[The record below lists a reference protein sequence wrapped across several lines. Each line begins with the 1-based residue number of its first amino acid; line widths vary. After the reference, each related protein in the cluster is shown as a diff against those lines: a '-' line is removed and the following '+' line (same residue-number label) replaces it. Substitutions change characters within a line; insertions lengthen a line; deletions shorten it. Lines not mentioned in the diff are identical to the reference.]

1 MNNNKIKILDTIK
14 TYEDFKKISNKN
26 LKNLCDEI
34 RSFIIDLSNRK
45 SIHLGSNL
53 GIVEI
58 SVALSK
64 VFDLDWD
71 IIFYD
76 TGHQAYVHKII
87 TGRLSLM
94 PTIRDTNGL
103 SGMQDLNESK
113 YDYYS
118 GGHAGNSLS
127 IAQGYIESIYT
138 DENILF
144 ARWKKMLS
152 RLASYE
158 QNPKKIKKINKF
170 KSKINFKKKYVIPI
184 IGDSAI
190 ANGLA
195 VEALSDIAFRKKNPI
210 IVIND
215 NEMSISETVGSMA
228 HSISKIKINRLL
240 TFVEKNLYKLF
251 WNSEFGKNIYRFIY
265 KLFHG
270 IAKRIS
276 GSNIFTSLGYQ
287 YIGPINGH
295 NIKDIIRAANK
306 AKWYQKF
313 QPVVLHF
320 KTIKGLGLQNPKE
333 DKIGKNHASVD
344 INGVDKKLSGEYI
357 CEHLLSLL
365 AKENKIKVINPAMTY
380 NSGFYKF
387 SQVAKNFY
395 FDVGISEEHAVSLAS
410 GMALAGLKPFVVIY
424 STFLQRS
431 YDQLIHD
438 IARLKLPVTLLID
451 RAEISGGDGD
461 SHHGIFDVAFLKTVP
476 NSIITAPSN
485 VNELKALVDLSLEN
499 KDHLFAI
506 RYPKYLEYIQQDA
519 ETLDFLKNQIKD
531 KSWIINKY
539 NDSNTDNKKIIIT
552 YGNWVNKFE
561 NIIIKNNYKIDLANA
576 IFIKGYNK
584 NQIKDILKNYSY
596 IYIFEEIYGSFGLAD
611 DFLKERFQSNAK
623 IVTKSFN
630 DFPGHGKNQ
639 DIYYKN
645 KMNAESF
652 IKELHD
658 AK

>member
-1 MNNNKIKILDTIK
+1 MDNKIKILDTIK
-14 TYEDFKKISNKN
+14 SYKDFKNVSDKY

-34 RSFIIDLSNRK
+34 RAFILDLSTKK

-76 TGHQAYVHKII
+76 TGHQSYVHKII
-87 TGRLSLM
+87 TGRLDLM
-94 PTIRDTNGL
+94 STIRETNGL
-103 SGMQDLNESK
+103 SGMQDLNESR

-138 DENILF
+138 NENILF
-144 ARWKKMLS
+144 TRWKKMLS
-152 RLASYE
+152 RLSSYE
-158 QNPKKIKKINKF
+158 QNKKNLKKIDKF
-170 KSKINFKKKYVIPI
+170 KSKFNLKKKYVIPI
-184 IGDSAI
+184 IGDSAV

-228 HSISKIKINRLL
+228 RSISKIKINRLL
-240 TFVEKNLYKLF
+240 TWIEKNLYKLF

-270 IAKRIS
+270 AAKRIS

-320 KTIKGLGLQNPKE
+320 KTIKGLGLENPKE
-333 DKIGKNHASVD
+333 DKIGKNHASIDVNG
-344 INGVDKKLSGEYI
+344 INKKLTGEYL
-357 CEHLLSLL
+357 CEHLISLL

-387 SQVAKNFY
+387 SQIAKNIY
-395 FDVGISEEHAVSLAS
+395 FDVGISEEHAISLAS

-438 IARLKLPVTLLID
+438 ISRLNLPVTLLID

-476 NSIITAPSN
+476 NSIISAPSN
-485 VNELKALVDLSLEN
+485 INELKALVDLSLEN
-499 KDHLFAI
+499 KDSLFAI
-506 RYPKYLEYIQQDA
+506 RYPKHLDYIQQDA
-519 ETLDFLKNQIKD
+519 ETIEFLKNQIKIRR
-531 KSWIINKY
+531 WIINKY
-539 NDSNTDNKKIIIT
+539 NNDGVDNKKIIIT
-552 YGNWVNKFE
+552 YGNWVNKFKE
-561 NIIIKNNYKIDLANA
+561 IIIKHNYKIDLANA
-576 IFIKGYNK
+576 IFIKGYDK
-584 NQIKDILKNYSY
+584 NQIKDIFKKYSY
-596 IYIFEEIYGSFGLAD
+596 IYVFEEIYGDFGLAD
-611 DFLKERFQSNAK
+611 DFLKESQNNNAK
-623 IVTKSFN
+623 IVTKNFKH
-630 DFPGHGKNQ
+630 FPGRGKNQ
-639 DIYYKN
+639 NIYDQN
-645 KMNAESF
+645 NMNAELVA
-652 IKELHD
+652 KELNNL
-658 AK
+658 K

>member
-1 MNNNKIKILDTIK
+1 MDNKIKILDTIK
-14 TYEDFKKISNKN
+14 SYKDFKNVSDKY

-34 RSFIIDLSNRK
+34 RAFILDLSTKK

-76 TGHQAYVHKII
+76 TGHQSYVHKII
-87 TGRLSLM
+87 TGRLDLM
-94 PTIRDTNGL
+94 STIRETNGL
-103 SGMQDLNESK
+103 SGMQDLNESR

-138 DENILF
+138 NENILF
-144 ARWKKMLS
+144 TRWKKMLS
-152 RLASYE
+152 RLTSYE
-158 QNPKKIKKINKF
+158 QNKKNLKKIDKF
-170 KSKINFKKKYVIPI
+170 KSKFNLKKKYVIPI
-184 IGDSAI
+184 IGDSAV

-228 HSISKIKINRLL
+228 RSISKIKINRLL
-240 TFVEKNLYKLF
+240 TWIEKNLYKLF

-270 IAKRIS
+270 AAKRIS

-320 KTIKGLGLQNPKE
+320 KTIKGLGLENPKE
-333 DKIGKNHASVD
+333 DKIGKNHASIDVNG
-344 INGVDKKLSGEYI
+344 INKKLTGEYL
-357 CEHLLSLL
+357 CEHLISLL
-365 AKENKIKVINPAMTY
+365 AKEIKIKVINPAMTY

-387 SQVAKNFY
+387 SQIAKNIY
-395 FDVGISEEHAVSLAS
+395 FDVGISEEHAISLAS

-438 IARLKLPVTLLID
+438 ISRLNLPVTLLID

-476 NSIITAPSN
+476 NSIISAPSN
-485 VNELKALVDLSLEN
+485 INELKALVDLSLEN
-499 KDHLFAI
+499 KDSLFAI
-506 RYPKYLEYIQQDA
+506 RYPKHLDYIQQDA
-519 ETLDFLKNQIKD
+519 ETIEFLKNQIKIRR
-531 KSWIINKY
+531 WIINKY
-539 NDSNTDNKKIIIT
+539 NNDGVDNKKIIIT
-552 YGNWVNKFE
+552 YGNWVNKFKE
-561 NIIIKNNYKIDLANA
+561 IIIKHNYKIDLANA
-576 IFIKGYNK
+576 IFIKGYDK
-584 NQIKDILKNYSY
+584 NQIKDIFKKYSY
-596 IYIFEEIYGSFGLAD
+596 IYVFEEIYGDFGLAD
-611 DFLKERFQSNAK
+611 DFLKESQNNNAK
-623 IVTKSFN
+623 IVTKNFKH
-630 DFPGHGKNQ
+630 FPGRGKNQ
-639 DIYYKN
+639 DIYDQN
-645 KMNAESF
+645 NMNAELVA
-652 IKELHD
+652 KELNNL
-658 AK
+658 K

>member
-1 MNNNKIKILDTIK
+1 MDNKIKILDTIK
-14 TYEDFKKISNKN
+14 SYKDFKNVSDKY

-34 RSFIIDLSNRK
+34 RAFILDLSTKK

-76 TGHQAYVHKII
+76 TGHQSYVHKII
-87 TGRLSLM
+87 TGRLDLM
-94 PTIRDTNGL
+94 STIRETNGL
-103 SGMQDLNESK
+103 SGMQDLNESR

-138 DENILF
+138 NENILF
-144 ARWKKMLS
+144 TRWKKMLS
-152 RLASYE
+152 RLSSYE
-158 QNPKKIKKINKF
+158 QNKKNLKKIDKF
-170 KSKINFKKKYVIPI
+170 KSKFNLKKKYVIPI
-184 IGDSAI
+184 IGDSAV

-228 HSISKIKINRLL
+228 RSISKIKINRLL
-240 TFVEKNLYKLF
+240 TWIEKNLYKLF

-270 IAKRIS
+270 AAKRIS

-320 KTIKGLGLQNPKE
+320 KTIKGLGLENPKE
-333 DKIGKNHASVD
+333 DKIGKNHASIDVNG
-344 INGVDKKLSGEYI
+344 INKKLTGEYL
-357 CEHLLSLL
+357 CEHLISLL

-387 SQVAKNFY
+387 SQIAKNIY
-395 FDVGISEEHAVSLAS
+395 FDVGISEEHAISLAS

-438 IARLKLPVTLLID
+438 ISRLNLPVTLLID

-476 NSIITAPSN
+476 NSIISAPSN
-485 VNELKALVDLSLEN
+485 INELKALVDLSLEN
-499 KDHLFAI
+499 KDSLFAI
-506 RYPKYLEYIQQDA
+506 RYPKHLDYIRQDA
-519 ETLDFLKNQIKD
+519 ETIEFLKNQIKIRR
-531 KSWIINKY
+531 WIINKY
-539 NDSNTDNKKIIIT
+539 NNDGVDNKKIIIT
-552 YGNWVNKFE
+552 YGNWVNKFKE
-561 NIIIKNNYKIDLANA
+561 IIIKHNYKIDLANA
-576 IFIKGYNK
+576 IFIKGYDK
-584 NQIKDILKNYSY
+584 NQIKDIFKKYSY
-596 IYIFEEIYGSFGLAD
+596 IYVFEEIYGDFGLAD
-611 DFLKERFQSNAK
+611 DFLKESQNNNAK
-623 IVTKSFN
+623 IVTKNFKH
-630 DFPGHGKNQ
+630 FPGRGKNQ
-639 DIYYKN
+639 DIYDQN
-645 KMNAESF
+645 NMNAELVA
-652 IKELHD
+652 KELNNL
-658 AK
+658 K

>member
-1 MNNNKIKILDTIK
+1 MDNKIKILDTIK
-14 TYEDFKKISNKN
+14 SYEDFKNISNKN

-34 RSFIIDLSNRK
+34 RAFILDLSTKK

-76 TGHQAYVHKII
+76 TGHQSYVHKII
-87 TGRLSLM
+87 TGRLDLM
-94 PTIRDTNGL
+94 STIRETNGI

-138 DENILF
+138 NKNILF
-144 ARWKKMLS
+144 SRWKKMLS
-152 RLASYE
+152 RLSSYE
-158 QNPKKIKKINKF
+158 QNKKNLKKIDKF
-170 KSKINFKKKYVIPI
+170 KSKLDLKKKYVIPI

-228 HSISKIKINRLL
+228 RSISKIKINRLL
-240 TFVEKNLYKLF
+240 TWIEKNLYKLF

-320 KTIKGLGLQNPKE
+320 KTIKGLGLDNPKE
-333 DKIGKNHASVD
+333 DKIGKNHASIDVNG
-344 INGVDKKLSGEYI
+344 INKKLTGEYL
-357 CEHLLSLL
+357 CEHLISLL

-387 SQVAKNFY
+387 SQIAKNIY
-395 FDVGISEEHAVSLAS
+395 FDVGISEEHAISLAS

-438 IARLKLPVTLLID
+438 ISRLNLPVTLLID

-476 NSIITAPSN
+476 NSIISAPSN
-485 VNELKALVDLSLEN
+485 INELKALIDLSLEN
-499 KDHLFAI
+499 KDSLFAI
-506 RYPKYLEYIQQDA
+506 RYPKHLDYIQQDA
-519 ETLDFLKNQIKD
+519 ETIEFLKNQIKVRR
-531 KSWIINKY
+531 WIINKY
-539 NDSNTDNKKIIIT
+539 NNDAVDNKKIIIS
-552 YGNWVNKFE
+552 YGNWVNKFKE
-561 NIIIKNNYKIDLANA
+561 IIIKHNYKMDLADA
-576 IFIKGYNK
+576 IFIKGYDK
-584 NQIKDILKNYSY
+584 NQIKDIFKKYSY
-596 IYIFEEIYGSFGLAD
+596 IYVFEEIYGDFGLVD
-611 DFLKERFQSNAK
+611 DFLKESQNNNAK
-623 IVTKSFN
+623 VVAKNFKR
-630 DFPGHGKNQ
+630 FPGRGKNQ
-639 DIYYKN
+639 DIYDQN
-645 KMNAESF
+645 NMNAELVA
-652 IKELHD
+652 KELNNL
-658 AK
+658 K

>member
-1 MNNNKIKILDTIK
+1 MDNKIKILDTIK
-14 TYEDFKKISNKN
+14 SYEDFKNISNKN

-34 RSFIIDLSNRK
+34 RAFILDLSTKK

-76 TGHQAYVHKII
+76 TGHQSYVHKII
-87 TGRLSLM
+87 TGRLDLM
-94 PTIRDTNGL
+94 STIRETNGL
-103 SGMQDLNESK
+103 SGMQDSNESK

-138 DENILF
+138 NKNILF
-144 ARWKKMLS
+144 SRWKKMLS
-152 RLASYE
+152 RLSSYE
-158 QNPKKIKKINKF
+158 QNKKNLKKIDKF
-170 KSKINFKKKYVIPI
+170 KSKLDLKKKYVIPI

-228 HSISKIKINRLL
+228 RSISKIKINRLL
-240 TFVEKNLYKLF
+240 TWIEKNLYKLF

-320 KTIKGLGLQNPKE
+320 KTIKGLGLDNPKE
-333 DKIGKNHASVD
+333 DKIGKNHASIDVNG
-344 INGVDKKLSGEYI
+344 INKKLTGEYL
-357 CEHLLSLL
+357 CEHLISLL

-387 SQVAKNFY
+387 SQIAKNIY
-395 FDVGISEEHAVSLAS
+395 FDVGISEEHAISLAS

-438 IARLKLPVTLLID
+438 ISRLNLPVTLLID

-476 NSIITAPSN
+476 NSIISAPSN
-485 VNELKALVDLSLEN
+485 INELKALIDLSLEN
-499 KDHLFAI
+499 KDSLFAI
-506 RYPKYLEYIQQDA
+506 RYPKHLDYIQQDA
-519 ETLDFLKNQIKD
+519 ETIEFLKNQIKVRR
-531 KSWIINKY
+531 WIINKY
-539 NDSNTDNKKIIIT
+539 NNDAVDNKKIIIS
-552 YGNWVNKFE
+552 YGNWVNKFKE
-561 NIIIKNNYKIDLANA
+561 IIIKHNYKMDLADA
-576 IFIKGYNK
+576 IFIKGYDK
-584 NQIKDILKNYSY
+584 NQIKDIFKKYSY
-596 IYIFEEIYGSFGLAD
+596 IYVFEEIYGDFGLVD
-611 DFLKERFQSNAK
+611 DFLKESQNNNAK
-623 IVTKSFN
+623 VVAKNFKR
-630 DFPGHGKNQ
+630 FPGRGKNQ
-639 DIYYKN
+639 DIYDQN
-645 KMNAESF
+645 NMNAELVA
-652 IKELHD
+652 KELNNL
-658 AK
+658 K

>member
-1 MNNNKIKILDTIK
+1 MDNKIKILDTIK
-14 TYEDFKKISNKN
+14 SYKDFKNVSDKY

-34 RSFIIDLSNRK
+34 RAFILDLSTKK

-76 TGHQAYVHKII
+76 TGHQSYVHKII
-87 TGRLSLM
+87 TGRLDLM
-94 PTIRDTNGL
+94 STIRETNGL
-103 SGMQDLNESK
+103 SGMQDLNESR

-138 DENILF
+138 NENILF
-144 ARWKKMLS
+144 TRWKKMLS
-152 RLASYE
+152 RLSSYE
-158 QNPKKIKKINKF
+158 QNKKNLKKIDKF
-170 KSKINFKKKYVIPI
+170 KSKFNLKKKYVIPI
-184 IGDSAI
+184 IGDSAV

-228 HSISKIKINRLL
+228 RSISKIKINRLL
-240 TFVEKNLYKLF
+240 TWIEKNLYKLF

-270 IAKRIS
+270 AAKRIS

-320 KTIKGLGLQNPKE
+320 KTIKGLGLENPKE
-333 DKIGKNHASVD
+333 DKIGKNHASIDVNG
-344 INGVDKKLSGEYI
+344 INKKLTGEYL
-357 CEHLLSLL
+357 CEHLISLL

-387 SQVAKNFY
+387 SQIAKNIY
-395 FDVGISEEHAVSLAS
+395 FDVGISEEHAISLAS

-438 IARLKLPVTLLID
+438 ISRLNLPVTLLID

-476 NSIITAPSN
+476 NSIISAPSN
-485 VNELKALVDLSLEN
+485 INELKALVDLSLEN
-499 KDHLFAI
+499 KDSLFAI
-506 RYPKYLEYIQQDA
+506 RYPKHLDYIQQDA
-519 ETLDFLKNQIKD
+519 ETIEFLKNQIKIRR
-531 KSWIINKY
+531 WIINKY
-539 NDSNTDNKKIIIT
+539 NNDGVDNKKIIIT
-552 YGNWVNKFE
+552 YGNWVNKFKE
-561 NIIIKNNYKIDLANA
+561 IIIKHNYKIDLANA
-576 IFIKGYNK
+576 IFIKGYDK
-584 NQIKDILKNYSY
+584 NQIKDIFKKYSY
-596 IYIFEEIYGSFGLAD
+596 IYVFEEIYGDFGLAD
-611 DFLKERFQSNAK
+611 DFLKESQNNNAK
-623 IVTKSFN
+623 IVTKNFKH
-630 DFPGHGKNQ
+630 FPGRGKNQ
-639 DIYYKN
+639 DIYDQN
-645 KMNAESF
+645 NMNAELVA
-652 IKELHD
+652 KELNNL
-658 AK
+658 K

>member
-1 MNNNKIKILDTIK
+1 MDNKIKILDTIK
-14 TYEDFKKISNKN
+14 SYEDFKNISNKN

-34 RSFIIDLSNRK
+34 RAFILDLSTKK

-76 TGHQAYVHKII
+76 TGHQSYVHKII
-87 TGRLSLM
+87 TGRLDLM
-94 PTIRDTNGL
+94 STIRETNGL

-138 DENILF
+138 NKNILYS
-144 ARWKKMLS
+144 RWKKMLS
-152 RLASYE
+152 RLSSYE
-158 QNPKKIKKINKF
+158 QNKKNLKKIDKF
-170 KSKINFKKKYVIPI
+170 KSKLDLKKKYVIPI

-228 HSISKIKINRLL
+228 RSISKIKINRLL
-240 TFVEKNLYKLF
+240 TWIEKNLYKLF

-320 KTIKGLGLQNPKE
+320 KTIKGLGLDNPKE
-333 DKIGKNHASVD
+333 DKIGKNHASIDVNG
-344 INGVDKKLSGEYI
+344 INKKLTGEYL
-357 CEHLLSLL
+357 CEHLISLL

-387 SQVAKNFY
+387 SQIAKNIY
-395 FDVGISEEHAVSLAS
+395 FDVGISEEHAISLAS

-438 IARLKLPVTLLID
+438 ISRLNLPVTLLID

-476 NSIITAPSN
+476 NSIISAPSN
-485 VNELKALVDLSLEN
+485 INELKALIDLSLEN
-499 KDHLFAI
+499 KDSLFAI
-506 RYPKYLEYIQQDA
+506 RYPKHLDYIQQDA
-519 ETLDFLKNQIKD
+519 ETIEFLKNQIKVRR
-531 KSWIINKY
+531 WIINKY
-539 NDSNTDNKKIIIT
+539 NNDAVDNKKIIIS
-552 YGNWVNKFE
+552 YGNWVNKFKE
-561 NIIIKNNYKIDLANA
+561 IIIKHNYKMDLADA
-576 IFIKGYNK
+576 IFIKGYDK
-584 NQIKDILKNYSY
+584 NQIKDIFKKYSY
-596 IYIFEEIYGSFGLAD
+596 IYVFEEIYGDFGLVD
-611 DFLKERFQSNAK
+611 DFLKESQNNNAK
-623 IVTKSFN
+623 VVAKNFKR
-630 DFPGHGKNQ
+630 FPGRGKNQ
-639 DIYYKN
+639 DIYDQN
-645 KMNAESF
+645 NMNAELVA
-652 IKELHD
+652 KELNNL
-658 AK
+658 K

>member
-1 MNNNKIKILDTIK
+1 MDNKIKILDTIK
-14 TYEDFKKISNKN
+14 SYEDFKNISNKN

-34 RSFIIDLSNRK
+34 RAFILDLSTKK

-76 TGHQAYVHKII
+76 TGHQSYVHKII
-87 TGRLSLM
+87 TGRLDLM
-94 PTIRDTNGL
+94 STIRETNGL

-138 DENILF
+138 NENILF
-144 ARWKKMLS
+144 GRWKKMLS
-152 RLASYE
+152 RLSSYE
-158 QNPKKIKKINKF
+158 ENKKNLKKIDKF
-170 KSKINFKKKYVIPI
+170 KSKLDLKKKYVIPI

-228 HSISKIKINRLL
+228 RSISKIKINRLL
-240 TFVEKNLYKLF
+240 TWIEKNLYKLF

-320 KTIKGLGLQNPKE
+320 KTIKGLGLDNPKE
-333 DKIGKNHASVD
+333 DKIGKNHASIDVNG
-344 INGVDKKLSGEYI
+344 INKKLTGEYL
-357 CEHLLSLL
+357 CEHLISLL

-387 SQVAKNFY
+387 SQIAKNIY
-395 FDVGISEEHAVSLAS
+395 FDVGISEEHAISLAS
-410 GMALAGLKPFVVIY
+410 GMSLAGLKPFVVIY

-431 YDQLIHD
+431 YDQLVHD
-438 IARLKLPVTLLID
+438 ISRLNLPVTLLID

-476 NSIITAPSN
+476 NSIISAPSN
-485 VNELKALVDLSLEN
+485 INELKALIDLSLEN
-499 KDHLFAI
+499 KDSLFAI
-506 RYPKYLEYIQQDA
+506 RYPKYLDYIQQEA
-519 ETLDFLKNQIKD
+519 ETIEFLKNQIKVRR
-531 KSWIINKY
+531 WIINKY
-539 NDSNTDNKKIIIT
+539 NNDAVDNKKIIIT
-552 YGNWVNKFE
+552 YGNWVNKFKE
-561 NIIIKNNYKIDLANA
+561 IIIKHNYKIDLANA
-576 IFIKGYNK
+576 IFIKGYDK
-584 NQIKDILKNYSY
+584 DQIKDIFKKYSY
-596 IYIFEEIYGSFGLAD
+596 IYVFEEIYGDFGLAD
-611 DFLKERFQSNAK
+611 DFLKESQNNNAK
-623 IVTKSFN
+623 IVTKNFKR
-630 DFPGHGKNQ
+630 FPGRGKNQ
-639 DIYYKN
+639 DIYDQN
-645 KMNAESF
+645 NMNAELVA
-652 IKELHD
+652 KELNNL
-658 AK
+658 K

>member
-1 MNNNKIKILDTIK
+1 MDNKIKILDTIK
-14 TYEDFKKISNKN
+14 SYKDFKNVSDKY

-34 RSFIIDLSNRK
+34 RAFILDLSTKK

-76 TGHQAYVHKII
+76 TGHQSYVHKII
-87 TGRLSLM
+87 TGRLDLM
-94 PTIRDTNGL
+94 STIRETNGL
-103 SGMQDLNESK
+103 SGMQDLNESR

-138 DENILF
+138 NENILF
-144 ARWKKMLS
+144 TRWKKMLS
-152 RLASYE
+152 RLTSYE
-158 QNPKKIKKINKF
+158 QNKKNLKKIDKF
-170 KSKINFKKKYVIPI
+170 KSKFNLKKKYVIPI
-184 IGDSAI
+184 IGDSAV

-228 HSISKIKINRLL
+228 RSISKIKINRLL
-240 TFVEKNLYKLF
+240 TWIEKNLYKLF

-270 IAKRIS
+270 AAKRIS

-320 KTIKGLGLQNPKE
+320 KTIKGLGLENPKE
-333 DKIGKNHASVD
+333 DKIGKNHASIDVNG
-344 INGVDKKLSGEYI
+344 INKKLTGEYL
-357 CEHLLSLL
+357 CEHLISLL

-387 SQVAKNFY
+387 SQIAKNIY
-395 FDVGISEEHAVSLAS
+395 FDVGISEEHAISLAS

-438 IARLKLPVTLLID
+438 ISRLNLPVTLLID

-476 NSIITAPSN
+476 NSIISAPSN
-485 VNELKALVDLSLEN
+485 INELKALVDLSLEN
-499 KDHLFAI
+499 KDSLFAI
-506 RYPKYLEYIQQDA
+506 RYPKHLDYIQQDA
-519 ETLDFLKNQIKD
+519 ETIEFLKNQIKIRR
-531 KSWIINKY
+531 WIINKY
-539 NDSNTDNKKIIIT
+539 NNDGVDNKKIIIT
-552 YGNWVNKFE
+552 YGNWVNKFKE
-561 NIIIKNNYKIDLANA
+561 IIIKHNYKIDLANA
-576 IFIKGYNK
+576 IFIKGYDK
-584 NQIKDILKNYSY
+584 NQIKDIFKKYSY
-596 IYIFEEIYGSFGLAD
+596 IYVFEEIYGDFGLAD
-611 DFLKERFQSNAK
+611 DFLKESQNNNAK
-623 IVTKSFN
+623 IVTKNFKH
-630 DFPGHGKNQ
+630 FPGRGKNQ
-639 DIYYKN
+639 DIYDQN
-645 KMNAESF
+645 NMNAELVA
-652 IKELHD
+652 KELNNL
-658 AK
+658 K

>member
-1 MNNNKIKILDTIK
+1 MDNKIKILDTIK
-14 TYEDFKKISNKN
+14 SYKDFKNVSDKY

-34 RSFIIDLSNRK
+34 RAFILDLSTKK

-76 TGHQAYVHKII
+76 TGHQSYVHKII
-87 TGRLSLM
+87 TGRLDLM
-94 PTIRDTNGL
+94 STIRETNGL
-103 SGMQDLNESK
+103 SGMQDLNESR

-138 DENILF
+138 NENILF
-144 ARWKKMLS
+144 TRWKKMLS
-152 RLASYE
+152 RLTSYE
-158 QNPKKIKKINKF
+158 QNKKNFKKIDKF
-170 KSKINFKKKYVIPI
+170 KSKFNLKKKYVIPI
-184 IGDSAI
+184 IGDSAV

-228 HSISKIKINRLL
+228 RSISKIKINRLL
-240 TFVEKNLYKLF
+240 TWIEKNLYKLF

-270 IAKRIS
+270 AAKRIS

-320 KTIKGLGLQNPKE
+320 KTIKGLGLENPKE
-333 DKIGKNHASVD
+333 DKIGKNHASIDVNG
-344 INGVDKKLSGEYI
+344 INKKLTGEYL
-357 CEHLLSLL
+357 CEHLISLL

-387 SQVAKNFY
+387 SQIAKNIY
-395 FDVGISEEHAVSLAS
+395 FDVGISEEHAISLAS

-438 IARLKLPVTLLID
+438 ISRLNLPVTLLID

-476 NSIITAPSN
+476 NSIISAPSN
-485 VNELKALVDLSLEN
+485 INELKALVDLSLEN
-499 KDHLFAI
+499 KDSLFAI
-506 RYPKYLEYIQQDA
+506 RYPKHLDYIQQDA
-519 ETLDFLKNQIKD
+519 ETIEFLKNQIKIRR
-531 KSWIINKY
+531 WIINKY
-539 NDSNTDNKKIIIT
+539 NNDGVDNKKIIIT
-552 YGNWVNKFE
+552 YGNWVNKFKE
-561 NIIIKNNYKIDLANA
+561 IIIKHNYKIDLANA
-576 IFIKGYNK
+576 IFIKGYDK
-584 NQIKDILKNYSY
+584 NQIKDIFKKYSY
-596 IYIFEEIYGSFGLAD
+596 IYVFEEIYGDFGLAD
-611 DFLKERFQSNAK
+611 DFLKESQNNNAK
-623 IVTKSFN
+623 IVTKNFKH
-630 DFPGHGKNQ
+630 FPGRGKNQ
-639 DIYYKN
+639 DIYDQN
-645 KMNAESF
+645 NMNAELVA
-652 IKELHD
+652 KELNNL
-658 AK
+658 K

>member
-1 MNNNKIKILDTIK
+1 MDNKIKILDTIK
-14 TYEDFKKISNKN
+14 SYEDFKNISNKN

-34 RSFIIDLSNRK
+34 RAFILDLSTKK

-76 TGHQAYVHKII
+76 TGHQSYVHKII
-87 TGRLSLM
+87 TGRLDLM
-94 PTIRDTNGL
+94 STIRETNGL

-118 GGHAGNSLS
+118 GGHTGNSLS

-138 DENILF
+138 NENILF
-144 ARWKKMLS
+144 GRWKKMLS
-152 RLASYE
+152 RLSSYE
-158 QNPKKIKKINKF
+158 ENKKNLKKIDKF
-170 KSKINFKKKYVIPI
+170 KSKLDLKKKYVIPI

-215 NEMSISETVGSMA
+215 NEMSISETAGSMA
-228 HSISKIKINRLL
+228 RSISKIKINRLL
-240 TFVEKNLYKLF
+240 TWIEKNLYKLF

-320 KTIKGLGLQNPKE
+320 KTIKGLGLDNPKE
-333 DKIGKNHASVD
+333 DKIGKNHASIDVNG
-344 INGVDKKLSGEYI
+344 INKKLTGEYL
-357 CEHLLSLL
+357 CEHLISLL

-387 SQVAKNFY
+387 SQIAKNIY
-395 FDVGISEEHAVSLAS
+395 FDVGISEEHAISLAS
-410 GMALAGLKPFVVIY
+410 GMSLAGLKPFVVIY

-438 IARLKLPVTLLID
+438 ISRLNLPVTLLID

-476 NSIITAPSN
+476 NSIISAPSN
-485 VNELKALVDLSLEN
+485 INELKALIDLSLEN
-499 KDHLFAI
+499 KDSLFAI
-506 RYPKYLEYIQQDA
+506 RYPKYLDYIQQEA
-519 ETLDFLKNQIKD
+519 ETIEFLKNQIKVRR
-531 KSWIINKY
+531 WIINKY
-539 NDSNTDNKKIIIT
+539 NNDAVDNKKIIIT
-552 YGNWVNKFE
+552 YGNWVNKFKE
-561 NIIIKNNYKIDLANA
+561 IIIKHNYKIDLANA
-576 IFIKGYNK
+576 IFIKGYDK
-584 NQIKDILKNYSY
+584 DQIKDIFKKYSY
-596 IYIFEEIYGSFGLAD
+596 IYVFEEIYGDFGLAD
-611 DFLKERFQSNAK
+611 DFLKESQNNNAK
-623 IVTKSFN
+623 IVTKNFKR
-630 DFPGHGKNQ
+630 FPGRGKNQ
-639 DIYYKN
+639 DIYDQN
-645 KMNAESF
+645 NMNAELVA
-652 IKELHD
+652 KELNNL
-658 AK
+658 K

>member
-1 MNNNKIKILDTIK
+1 MDNNKIKILNTIK
-14 TYEDFKKISNKN
+14 SYEDFKKISNKS
-26 LKNLCDEI
+26 LKNLCNEI
-34 RSFIIDLSNRK
+34 RLFIIDLSTKK

-76 TGHQAYVHKII
+76 TGHQSYVHKII
-87 TGRLSLM
+87 TGRLNLM
-94 PTIRDTNGL
+94 DTIRDTNGL

-138 DENILF
+138 EENILF
-144 ARWKKMLS
+144 NRWKKMLA
-152 RLASYE
+152 RLYSYE
-158 QNPKKIKKINKF
+158 QNEKKLKKINKF
-170 KSKINFKKKYVIPI
+170 KSKINLKKKYVIPI

-190 ANGLA
+190 SNGLA
-195 VEALSDIAFRKKNPI
+195 VEALSDIAFRKTNPI

-215 NEMSISETVGSMA
+215 NEMSISEAVGSMA
-228 HSISKIKINRLL
+228 HSISKIKINRFL
-240 TFVEKNLYKLF
+240 TWIEKNLYKLF

-270 IAKRIS
+270 IAKRIL
-276 GSNIFTSLGYQ
+276 GGNIFTSLGYQ
-287 YIGPINGH
+287 YIGPIDGH

-313 QPVVLHF
+313 QPVILHF
-320 KTIKGLGLQNPKE
+320 KTIKGLGLKNPKE

-344 INGVDKKLSGEYI
+344 INGINKKLSGEYI

-380 NSGFYKF
+380 NSGFYNF
-387 SQVAKNFY
+387 SQTAKNIY
-395 FDVGISEEHAVSLAS
+395 FDVGISEEHAISLAS

-438 IARLKLPVTLLID
+438 ISRLKLPVTLLID

-476 NSIITAPSN
+476 NSIIAAPSN
-485 VNELKALVDLSLEN
+485 INELKALIDLSIEN
-499 KDHLFAI
+499 KDSLFAI
-506 RYPKYLEYIQQDA
+506 RYPKYLDYIEQDSKTA
-519 ETLDFLKNQIKD
+519 EFLKNKIKA
-531 KSWIINKY
+531 KNWIINEY
-539 NDSNTDNKKIIIT
+539 NNDINKNKKIIVT
-552 YGNWVNKFE
+552 YGNWVNKFRD
-561 NIIIKNNYKIDLANA
+561 IIIKNKYKIDLANA
-576 IFIKGYNK
+576 VFIKGYNE

-596 IYIFEEIYGSFGLAD
+596 IYIFEEIYGDFGLAD
-611 DFLKERFQSNAK
+611 DFLKEKSQNNVR
-623 IVTKSFN
+623 IITKNFK

-639 DIYYKN
+639 DIYN
-645 KMNAESF
+645 QNNMNAELF
-652 IKELHD
+652 
-658 AK
+658 AKDLNNIE

>member
-1 MNNNKIKILDTIK
+1 MDNKIKILDTIK
-14 TYEDFKKISNKN
+14 SYEDFKNISNKN

-34 RSFIIDLSNRK
+34 RAFILDLSTKK

-76 TGHQAYVHKII
+76 TGHQSYVHKII
-87 TGRLSLM
+87 TGRLDLM
-94 PTIRDTNGL
+94 STIRETNGL

-138 DENILF
+138 NKNILF
-144 ARWKKMLS
+144 SRWKKMLS
-152 RLASYE
+152 RLSSYE
-158 QNPKKIKKINKF
+158 QNKKNLKKIDKF
-170 KSKINFKKKYVIPI
+170 KSKLDLKKKYVIPI

-228 HSISKIKINRLL
+228 RSISKIKINRLL
-240 TFVEKNLYKLF
+240 TWIEKNLYKLF

-320 KTIKGLGLQNPKE
+320 KTIKGLGLDNPKE
-333 DKIGKNHASVD
+333 DKIGKNHASIDVNG
-344 INGVDKKLSGEYI
+344 INKKLTGEYL
-357 CEHLLSLL
+357 CEHLISLL

-387 SQVAKNFY
+387 SQIAKNIY
-395 FDVGISEEHAVSLAS
+395 FDVGISEEHAISLAS

-438 IARLKLPVTLLID
+438 ISRLNLPVTLLID

-476 NSIITAPSN
+476 NSIISAPSN
-485 VNELKALVDLSLEN
+485 INELKALIDLSLEN
-499 KDHLFAI
+499 KDSLFAI
-506 RYPKYLEYIQQDA
+506 RYPKHLDYIQQDA
-519 ETLDFLKNQIKD
+519 ETIEFLKNQIKVRR
-531 KSWIINKY
+531 WIINKY
-539 NDSNTDNKKIIIT
+539 NNDAVDNKKIIIS
-552 YGNWVNKFE
+552 YGNWVNKFKE
-561 NIIIKNNYKIDLANA
+561 IIIKHNYKMDLADA
-576 IFIKGYNK
+576 IFIKGYDK
-584 NQIKDILKNYSY
+584 NQIKDIFKKYSY
-596 IYIFEEIYGSFGLAD
+596 IYVFEEIYGDFGLVD
-611 DFLKERFQSNAK
+611 DFLKESQNNNAK
-623 IVTKSFN
+623 VVAKNFKR
-630 DFPGHGKNQ
+630 FPGRGKNQ
-639 DIYYKN
+639 DIYDQN
-645 KMNAESF
+645 NMNAELVA
-652 IKELHD
+652 KELNNL
-658 AK
+658 K

>member
-1 MNNNKIKILDTIK
+1 MDNKIKILDTIK
-14 TYEDFKKISNKN
+14 SYKDFKNVSDKY

-34 RSFIIDLSNRK
+34 RAFILDLSTKK

-76 TGHQAYVHKII
+76 TGHQSYVHKII
-87 TGRLSLM
+87 TGRLDLM
-94 PTIRDTNGL
+94 STIRETNGL
-103 SGMQDLNESK
+103 SGMQDLNESR

-138 DENILF
+138 NENILF
-144 ARWKKMLS
+144 TRWKKMLS
-152 RLASYE
+152 RLTSYE
-158 QNPKKIKKINKF
+158 QNKKNLKKIDKF
-170 KSKINFKKKYVIPI
+170 KSKFNLKKKYVIPI
-184 IGDSAI
+184 IGDSAV

-228 HSISKIKINRLL
+228 RSISKIKINRLL
-240 TFVEKNLYKLF
+240 TWIEKNLYKLF

-270 IAKRIS
+270 AAKRIS

-320 KTIKGLGLQNPKE
+320 KTIKGLGLENPKE
-333 DKIGKNHASVD
+333 DKIGKNHASIDVNG
-344 INGVDKKLSGEYI
+344 INKKLTGEYL
-357 CEHLLSLL
+357 CEHLISLL

-387 SQVAKNFY
+387 SQIAKNIY
-395 FDVGISEEHAVSLAS
+395 FDVGISEEHAISLAS

-438 IARLKLPVTLLID
+438 ISRLNLPVTLLID

-476 NSIITAPSN
+476 NSIISAPSN
-485 VNELKALVDLSLEN
+485 INELKALVDLSLEN
-499 KDHLFAI
+499 KDSLFAI
-506 RYPKYLEYIQQDA
+506 RYPKHLDYIQQDA
-519 ETLDFLKNQIKD
+519 ETIEFLKNQIKIRR
-531 KSWIINKY
+531 WIINKY
-539 NDSNTDNKKIIIT
+539 NNDGVDNKKIIIT
-552 YGNWVNKFE
+552 YGNWVNKFKE
-561 NIIIKNNYKIDLANA
+561 IIIKHNYKIDLANA
-576 IFIKGYNK
+576 IFIKGYDK
-584 NQIKDILKNYSY
+584 NQIKDIFKKYSY
-596 IYIFEEIYGSFGLAD
+596 IYVFEEIYGDFGLAD
-611 DFLKERFQSNAK
+611 DFLKESQNNNAK
-623 IVTKSFN
+623 IVTKNFKH
-630 DFPGHGKNQ
+630 FPGRGKNQ
-639 DIYYKN
+639 NIYDQN
-645 KMNAESF
+645 NMNAELVA
-652 IKELHD
+652 KELNNL
-658 AK
+658 K

>member
-1 MNNNKIKILDTIK
+1 MDNKIKILDTIK
-14 TYEDFKKISNKN
+14 SYKDFKNVSDKY

-34 RSFIIDLSNRK
+34 RAFILDLSTKK

-76 TGHQAYVHKII
+76 TGHQSYVHKII
-87 TGRLSLM
+87 TGRLDLM
-94 PTIRDTNGL
+94 STIRETNGL
-103 SGMQDLNESK
+103 SGMQDLNESR

-138 DENILF
+138 NENILF
-144 ARWKKMLS
+144 TRWKKMLS
-152 RLASYE
+152 RLTSYE
-158 QNPKKIKKINKF
+158 QNKKNLKKIDKF
-170 KSKINFKKKYVIPI
+170 KSKFNLKKKYVIPI
-184 IGDSAI
+184 IGDSAV

-228 HSISKIKINRLL
+228 RSISKIKINRLL
-240 TFVEKNLYKLF
+240 TWIEKNLYKLF

-270 IAKRIS
+270 AAKRIS

-320 KTIKGLGLQNPKE
+320 KTIKGLGLENPKK
-333 DKIGKNHASVD
+333 DKIGKNHASIDVNG
-344 INGVDKKLSGEYI
+344 INKKLTGEYL
-357 CEHLLSLL
+357 CEHLISLL

-387 SQVAKNFY
+387 SQIAKNIY
-395 FDVGISEEHAVSLAS
+395 FDVGISEEHAISLAS

-438 IARLKLPVTLLID
+438 ISRLNLPVTLLID

-476 NSIITAPSN
+476 NSIISAPSN
-485 VNELKALVDLSLEN
+485 INELKALVDLSLEN
-499 KDHLFAI
+499 KDSLFAI
-506 RYPKYLEYIQQDA
+506 RYPKHLDYIQQDA
-519 ETLDFLKNQIKD
+519 ETIEFLKNQIKIRR
-531 KSWIINKY
+531 WIINKY
-539 NDSNTDNKKIIIT
+539 NNDGVDNKKIIIT
-552 YGNWVNKFE
+552 YGNWVNKFKE
-561 NIIIKNNYKIDLANA
+561 IIIKHNYKIDLANA
-576 IFIKGYNK
+576 IFIKGYDK
-584 NQIKDILKNYSY
+584 NQIKDIFKKYSY
-596 IYIFEEIYGSFGLAD
+596 IYVFEEIYGDFGLAD
-611 DFLKERFQSNAK
+611 DFLKESQNNNAK
-623 IVTKSFN
+623 IVTKNFKH
-630 DFPGHGKNQ
+630 FPGRGKNQ
-639 DIYYKN
+639 DIYDQN
-645 KMNAESF
+645 NMNAELVA
-652 IKELHD
+652 KELNNL
-658 AK
+658 K

>member
-1 MNNNKIKILDTIK
+1 MDNKIKILDTIK
-14 TYEDFKKISNKN
+14 SYKDFKNVSDKY

-34 RSFIIDLSNRK
+34 RAFILDLSTKK

-76 TGHQAYVHKII
+76 TGHQSYVHKII
-87 TGRLSLM
+87 TGRLDLM
-94 PTIRDTNGL
+94 STIRETNGL
-103 SGMQDLNESK
+103 SGMQDLNESR

-138 DENILF
+138 NENILF
-144 ARWKKMLS
+144 TRWKKMLS
-152 RLASYE
+152 RLSSYE
-158 QNPKKIKKINKF
+158 QNKKNLKKIDKF
-170 KSKINFKKKYVIPI
+170 KSKFNLKKKYVIPI
-184 IGDSAI
+184 IGDSAV

-228 HSISKIKINRLL
+228 RSISKIKINRLL
-240 TFVEKNLYKLF
+240 TWIEKNLYKLF

-270 IAKRIS
+270 AAKRIS

-320 KTIKGLGLQNPKE
+320 KTIKGLGLENPKE
-333 DKIGKNHASVD
+333 DKIGKNHASIDVNG
-344 INGVDKKLSGEYI
+344 INKKLTGEYL
-357 CEHLLSLL
+357 CEHLISLL

-387 SQVAKNFY
+387 SQIAKNIY
-395 FDVGISEEHAVSLAS
+395 FDVGISEEHAISLAS

-438 IARLKLPVTLLID
+438 ISRLNLPVTLLID

-476 NSIITAPSN
+476 NSIISAPSN
-485 VNELKALVDLSLEN
+485 INELKALVDLSLEN
-499 KDHLFAI
+499 KDSLFAI
-506 RYPKYLEYIQQDA
+506 RYPKHLDYIQQDA
-519 ETLDFLKNQIKD
+519 ETIEFLKNQIKIRR
-531 KSWIINKY
+531 WIINKY
-539 NDSNTDNKKIIIT
+539 NNDGVDNKKIIIT
-552 YGNWVNKFE
+552 YGNWANKFKE
-561 NIIIKNNYKIDLANA
+561 IIIKHNYKIDLANA
-576 IFIKGYNK
+576 IFIKGYDK
-584 NQIKDILKNYSY
+584 NQIKDIFKKYSY
-596 IYIFEEIYGSFGLAD
+596 IYVFEEIYGDFGLAD
-611 DFLKERFQSNAK
+611 DFLKESQNNNAK
-623 IVTKSFN
+623 IVTKNFKH
-630 DFPGHGKNQ
+630 FPGRGKNQ
-639 DIYYKN
+639 DIYDQN
-645 KMNAESF
+645 NMNAELVA
-652 IKELHD
+652 KELNNL
-658 AK
+658 K

>member
-1 MNNNKIKILDTIK
+1 MDNKIKILDTIK
-14 TYEDFKKISNKN
+14 SYEDFKNISNKN

-34 RSFIIDLSNRK
+34 RAFILDLSTKK

-76 TGHQAYVHKII
+76 TGHQSYVHKII
-87 TGRLSLM
+87 TGRLDLM
-94 PTIRDTNGL
+94 STIRETNGL

-138 DENILF
+138 NENILF
-144 ARWKKMLS
+144 GRWKKMLS
-152 RLASYE
+152 RLSSYE
-158 QNPKKIKKINKF
+158 ENKKNLKKIDKF
-170 KSKINFKKKYVIPI
+170 KSKLDLKKKYVIPI

-228 HSISKIKINRLL
+228 RSISKIKINRLL
-240 TFVEKNLYKLF
+240 TWIEKNLYKLF

-320 KTIKGLGLQNPKE
+320 KTIKGLGLDNPKE
-333 DKIGKNHASVD
+333 DKIGKNHASIDVNG
-344 INGVDKKLSGEYI
+344 INKKLTGEYL
-357 CEHLLSLL
+357 CEHLISLL

-387 SQVAKNFY
+387 SQIAKNIY
-395 FDVGISEEHAVSLAS
+395 FDVGISEEHAISLAS
-410 GMALAGLKPFVVIY
+410 GMSLAGLKPFVVIY

-438 IARLKLPVTLLID
+438 ISRLNLPVTLLID

-476 NSIITAPSN
+476 NSIISAPSN
-485 VNELKALVDLSLEN
+485 INELKALIDLSLEN
-499 KDHLFAI
+499 KDSLFAI
-506 RYPKYLEYIQQDA
+506 RYPKYLDYIQQEA
-519 ETLDFLKNQIKD
+519 ETIEFLKNQIKVRR
-531 KSWIINKY
+531 WIINKY
-539 NDSNTDNKKIIIT
+539 NNDAVDNKKIIIT
-552 YGNWVNKFE
+552 YGNWVNKFKE
-561 NIIIKNNYKIDLANA
+561 IIINHNYKIDLANA
-576 IFIKGYNK
+576 IFIKGYDK
-584 NQIKDILKNYSY
+584 DQIKDIFKKYSY
-596 IYIFEEIYGSFGLAD
+596 IYVFEEIYGDFGLAD
-611 DFLKERFQSNAK
+611 DFLKESQNNNAK
-623 IVTKSFN
+623 IVTKNFKR
-630 DFPGHGKNQ
+630 FPGRGKNQ
-639 DIYYKN
+639 DIYDQN
-645 KMNAESF
+645 NMNAELVA
-652 IKELHD
+652 KELNNL
-658 AK
+658 K

>member
-1 MNNNKIKILDTIK
+1 MDNKIKILDTIK
-14 TYEDFKKISNKN
+14 SYKDFKNVSDKY

-34 RSFIIDLSNRK
+34 RAFILDLSTKK

-76 TGHQAYVHKII
+76 TGHQSYVHKII
-87 TGRLSLM
+87 TGRLDLM
-94 PTIRDTNGL
+94 STIRETNGL
-103 SGMQDLNESK
+103 SGMQDLNESR

-138 DENILF
+138 NENILF
-144 ARWKKMLS
+144 TRWKKMLS
-152 RLASYE
+152 RLSSYE
-158 QNPKKIKKINKF
+158 QNKKNLKKIDKF
-170 KSKINFKKKYVIPI
+170 KSKFNLKKKYVIPI

-228 HSISKIKINRLL
+228 RSISKIKINRLL
-240 TFVEKNLYKLF
+240 TWIEKNLYKLF

-270 IAKRIS
+270 VAKRIS

-320 KTIKGLGLQNPKE
+320 KTIKGLGLENPKE
-333 DKIGKNHASVD
+333 DKIGKNHASIDVNG
-344 INGVDKKLSGEYI
+344 INKKLTGEYL
-357 CEHLLSLL
+357 CEHLISLL

-387 SQVAKNFY
+387 SQIAKNIY
-395 FDVGISEEHAVSLAS
+395 FDVGISEEHAISLAS

-438 IARLKLPVTLLID
+438 ISRLNLPVTLLID

-476 NSIITAPSN
+476 NSIISAPSN
-485 VNELKALVDLSLEN
+485 INELKALVDLSLEN
-499 KDHLFAI
+499 KDSLFAI
-506 RYPKYLEYIQQDA
+506 RYPKHLDYIQQDA
-519 ETLDFLKNQIKD
+519 ETIEFLKNQIKIRR
-531 KSWIINKY
+531 WIINKY
-539 NDSNTDNKKIIIT
+539 NNDGVDNKKIIIT
-552 YGNWVNKFE
+552 YGNWVNKFKE
-561 NIIIKNNYKIDLANA
+561 IIIKYNYKIDLANA
-576 IFIKGYNK
+576 IFIKGYDK
-584 NQIKDILKNYSY
+584 NQIKDIFKKYSY
-596 IYIFEEIYGSFGLAD
+596 IYVFEEIYGDFGLAD
-611 DFLKERFQSNAK
+611 DFLKESQNNNAK
-623 IVTKSFN
+623 IVTKNFKH
-630 DFPGHGKNQ
+630 FPGRGKNQ
-639 DIYYKN
+639 DIYDQN
-645 KMNAESF
+645 NMNAELVA
-652 IKELHD
+652 KELNNL
-658 AK
+658 K

>member
-1 MNNNKIKILDTIK
+1 MDNKIKILDTIK
-14 TYEDFKKISNKN
+14 SYKDFKNVSDKY

-34 RSFIIDLSNRK
+34 RAFILDLSTKK

-76 TGHQAYVHKII
+76 TGHQSYVHKII
-87 TGRLSLM
+87 TGRLDLM
-94 PTIRDTNGL
+94 STIRETNGL
-103 SGMQDLNESK
+103 SGMQDLNESR

-127 IAQGYIESIYT
+127 IAQGYIESIHT
-138 DENILF
+138 NENILF
-144 ARWKKMLS
+144 TRWKKMLS
-152 RLASYE
+152 RLSSYE
-158 QNPKKIKKINKF
+158 QNKKNLKKIDKF
-170 KSKINFKKKYVIPI
+170 KSKFNLKKKYVIPI
-184 IGDSAI
+184 IGDSAV

-228 HSISKIKINRLL
+228 RSISKIKINRLL
-240 TFVEKNLYKLF
+240 TWIEKNLYKLF

-270 IAKRIS
+270 AAKRIS

-320 KTIKGLGLQNPKE
+320 KTIKGLGLENPKE
-333 DKIGKNHASVD
+333 DKIGKNHASIDVNG
-344 INGVDKKLSGEYI
+344 INKKLTGEYL
-357 CEHLLSLL
+357 CEHLISLL

-387 SQVAKNFY
+387 SQIAKNIY
-395 FDVGISEEHAVSLAS
+395 FDVGISEEHAISLAS

-438 IARLKLPVTLLID
+438 ISRLNLPVTLLID

-476 NSIITAPSN
+476 NSIISAPSN
-485 VNELKALVDLSLEN
+485 INELKALVDLSLEN
-499 KDHLFAI
+499 KDSLFAI
-506 RYPKYLEYIQQDA
+506 RYPKHLDYIQQDA
-519 ETLDFLKNQIKD
+519 ETIEFLKNQIKIRR
-531 KSWIINKY
+531 WIINKY
-539 NDSNTDNKKIIIT
+539 NNDGVDNKKIIIT
-552 YGNWVNKFE
+552 YGNWVNKFKE
-561 NIIIKNNYKIDLANA
+561 IIIKHNYKIDLANA
-576 IFIKGYNK
+576 IFIKSYDK
-584 NQIKDILKNYSY
+584 NQIKDIFKKYSY
-596 IYIFEEIYGSFGLAD
+596 IYVFEEIYGDFGLAD
-611 DFLKERFQSNAK
+611 DFLKESQNNNAK
-623 IVTKSFN
+623 IVTKNFKH
-630 DFPGHGKNQ
+630 FPGRGKNQ
-639 DIYYKN
+639 DIYDQN
-645 KMNAESF
+645 NMNAELVA
-652 IKELHD
+652 KELNNL
-658 AK
+658 K

>member
-1 MNNNKIKILDTIK
+1 MDNKIKILDTIK
-14 TYEDFKKISNKN
+14 SYKDFKNVSDKY

-34 RSFIIDLSNRK
+34 RAFILDLSTKK

-76 TGHQAYVHKII
+76 TGHQSYVHKII
-87 TGRLSLM
+87 TGRLDLM
-94 PTIRDTNGL
+94 STIRETNGL
-103 SGMQDLNESK
+103 SGMQDLNESR

-138 DENILF
+138 NENILF
-144 ARWKKMLS
+144 TRWKKMLS
-152 RLASYE
+152 RLSSYE
-158 QNPKKIKKINKF
+158 QNKKNLKKIDKF
-170 KSKINFKKKYVIPI
+170 KSKFNLKKKYVIPI
-184 IGDSAI
+184 IGDSAV

-228 HSISKIKINRLL
+228 RSISKIKINRLL
-240 TFVEKNLYKLF
+240 TWIEKNLYKLF

-270 IAKRIS
+270 AAKRIS

-320 KTIKGLGLQNPKE
+320 KTIKGLGLENPKE
-333 DKIGKNHASVD
+333 DKIGKNHASIDVNG
-344 INGVDKKLSGEYI
+344 INKELTGEYL
-357 CEHLLSLL
+357 CEHLISLL

-387 SQVAKNFY
+387 SQIAKNIY
-395 FDVGISEEHAVSLAS
+395 FDVGISEEHAISLAS

-438 IARLKLPVTLLID
+438 ISRLNLPVTLLID

-476 NSIITAPSN
+476 NSIISAPSN
-485 VNELKALVDLSLEN
+485 INELKALVDLSLEN
-499 KDHLFAI
+499 KDSLFAI
-506 RYPKYLEYIQQDA
+506 RYPKHLDYIQQDA
-519 ETLDFLKNQIKD
+519 ETIEFLKNQIKIRR
-531 KSWIINKY
+531 WIINKY
-539 NDSNTDNKKIIIT
+539 NNDGVDNKKIIIT
-552 YGNWVNKFE
+552 YGNWVNKFKE
-561 NIIIKNNYKIDLANA
+561 IIIKHNYKIDLANA
-576 IFIKGYNK
+576 IFIKGYDK
-584 NQIKDILKNYSY
+584 NQIKDIFKKYSY
-596 IYIFEEIYGSFGLAD
+596 IYVFEEIYGDFGLAD
-611 DFLKERFQSNAK
+611 DFLKESQNNNAK
-623 IVTKSFN
+623 IVTKNFKH
-630 DFPGHGKNQ
+630 FPGRGKNQ
-639 DIYYKN
+639 NIYDQN
-645 KMNAESF
+645 NMNAELVA
-652 IKELHD
+652 KELNNL
-658 AK
+658 K